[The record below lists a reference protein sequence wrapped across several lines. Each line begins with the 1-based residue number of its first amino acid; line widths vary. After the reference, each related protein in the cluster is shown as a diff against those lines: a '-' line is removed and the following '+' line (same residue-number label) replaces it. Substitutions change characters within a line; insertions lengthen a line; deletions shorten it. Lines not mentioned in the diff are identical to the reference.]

1 VLILPPG
8 HAARIA
14 QRRAFTARERWVG
27 VVMGIG
33 VAAIA
38 VLVVIALASG
48 SPKPARGCIAVTFAS
63 SLGGQPLDACG
74 ARARAV
80 CRDAR
85 GESGV
90 YSAPQR
96 GTIIAAC
103 RAAKI
108 S

>member
-1 VLILPPG
+1 
-8 HAARIA
+8 
-14 QRRAFTARERWVG
+14 
-27 VVMGIG
+27 MGIG
-33 VAAIA
+33 VAVIA

-48 SPKPARGCIAVTFAS
+48 SPKPERGCIDVTFAS

-74 ARARAV
+74 AQARAV

-85 GESGV
+85 GTGQYSG
-90 YSAPQR
+90 PQR
-96 GTIIAAC
+96 TTILDAC